1 MGKPYNSEMNQNEHI
16 RQMTGMRSPSRD
28 DLVEVQNPG
37 AFSSNTAGWPEW
49 AVPWLGIHPGTPC
62 QDHLLRSQNP
72 HPSRPE
78 PSHLWGS
85 STLHS
90 QNQRTQM
97 AEDRA
102 LTTRAWTLPKEKK
115 ELEELQD
122 AE

>member
-1 MGKPYNSEMNQNEHI
+1 
-16 RQMTGMRSPSRD
+16 MTLWRCKSQEPSPQTR
-28 DLVEVQNPG
+28 LVGQSGLCPG
-37 AFSSNTAGWPEW
+37 WEYIQRP
-49 AVPWLGIHPGTPC
+49 PC
-62 QDHLLRSQNP
+62 QDHLLRSQNS

-85 STLHS
+85 STPHS

-115 ELEELQD
+115 DLEELQD